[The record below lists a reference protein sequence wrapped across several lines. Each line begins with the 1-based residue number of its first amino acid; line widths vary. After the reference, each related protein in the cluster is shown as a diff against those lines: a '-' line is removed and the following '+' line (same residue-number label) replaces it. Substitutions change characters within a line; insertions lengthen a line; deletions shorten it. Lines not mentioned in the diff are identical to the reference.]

1 MASRNKI
8 SLLLLAV
15 LLSGAL
21 AACGGPGKDDKSQ
34 AEADKD
40 AEVSVPVEVALAYRG
55 DVSAFYSG
63 TTTLEAE
70 HDAEVV
76 AKVGGVV
83 EKLFVEEGQRVKAG
97 QVMAKLDDARLSLEV
112 ARAEANLAKLE
123 QEYRRQKKL
132 HASQLVSAEAYERL
146 GHELNAMR
154 TDLELARLQLAY
166 TEIRAP
172 FDGLVAE
179 RHVRIGNMIQQNS
192 TAFRVT
198 TYDPLIA
205 RLHVPEREL
214 NKLAVGQVAEV
225 RVDAVPD
232 KTFSGVVD
240 RVSPVIDASTGT
252 FAVTIAISGESNS
265 LKPGMFG
272 RVAIVHDTR
281 ADAVLVPRGAVV
293 TEDAKSSVFVVRDG
307 VAQRQLVRTG
317 YITNG
322 SIEILEGIEAGDA
335 VITVGQSSL
344 KDGARVAVINDD
356 ILPDVT
362 PDGALAGDEQ
372 VAATNP

>member
-8 SLLLLAV
+8 NLILA
-15 LLSGAL
+15 LFLTAAL
-21 AACGGPGKDDKSQ
+21 TACGGPGKDDKQ
-34 AEADKD
+34 EADKD
-40 AEVSVPVEVALAYRG
+40 AEVSVPVEVAVAYRG
-55 DVSAFYSG
+55 DVNAFYSG

-123 QEYRRQKKL
+123 QEYRRQKQL

-179 RHVRIGNMIQQNS
+179 RHIKIGNMIQQNS
-192 TAFRVT
+192 PAFRVT

-214 NKLAVGQVAEV
+214 NKLAPGQVAKV
-225 RVDAVPD
+225 RVDALPNQ
-232 KTFSGVVD
+232 TFSGTVD
-240 RVSPVIDASTGT
+240 RVSPVIDAGTGT

-272 RVAIVHDTR
+272 RIAIVHDTR
-281 ADAVLVPRGAVV
+281 TDSVLVPRSAVV
-293 TEDAKSSVFVVRDG
+293 NEDAKTSVFVVRDG
-307 VAQRQLVRTG
+307 VAQRQLVKTG

-322 SIEILEGIEAGDA
+322 SIEILEGIETGDA
-335 VITVGQSSL
+335 VITVGQNSL
-344 KDGARVAVINDD
+344 KDGASVAVINDD
-356 ILPDVT
+356 VMPDAM
-362 PDGALAGDEQ
+362 PDEVLSGDEQ
-372 VAATNP
+372 VAAANP

>member
-1 MASRNKI
+1 MASSYPF
-8 SLLLLAV
+8 SLLLA
-15 LLSGAL
+15 LLLTMTL
-21 AACGGPGKDDKSQ
+21 AACGGHGKHDKSE
-34 AEADKD
+34 AEAD
-40 AEVSVPVEVALAYRG
+40 AQVAVPVEVALAYRG

-63 TTTLEAE
+63 TAALEAE
-70 HDAEVV
+70 HDAQVV

-83 EKLFVEEGQRVKAG
+83 EKLFVEEGQPVKAG

-123 QEYRRQKKL
+123 QEYRRQKQL

-154 TDLELARLQLAY
+154 ADLELARLQLAH

-179 RHVRIGNMIQQNS
+179 RHIKIGNMIQQNA

-198 TYDPLIA
+198 TFDPLIA

-214 NKLAVGQVAEV
+214 NKLAAGQHAQV
-225 RVDAVPD
+225 RVDALPN
-232 KTFSGVVD
+232 KTFSGTVD
-240 RVSPVIDASTGT
+240 RISPVIDASTGT
-252 FAVTIAISGESNS
+252 FAVTVAISGESNS

-281 ADAVLVPRGAVV
+281 TDAVLVPRASVV
-293 TEDAKSSVFVVRDG
+293 TEDAKANVFVVRDG
-307 VAQRQLVRTG
+307 MAQRQIVETG

-322 SIEILEGIEAGDA
+322 SIEIRDGIKAGDA

-344 KDGARVAVINDD
+344 KDGARVAVINEDV
-356 ILPDVT
+356 LPDAA
-362 PDGALAGDEQ
+362 PGDELPGKEQ
-372 VAATNP
+372 VAANNP